1 MNDEFDNFRDVIDGM
16 KVDRKRNAF
25 KISQLKIE
33 HFYWNLED
41 IDVGVPITTSIELT
55 CKYNF
60 EKDRLEWKK
69 TISHTYLILEEDK
82 EYTTDSYDEEI
93 DKPDELLEEIQKYDL
108 RDLKN
113 NYFTEEEPEEFSH
126 WELTYNN
133 YFKIVGTYDEEI
145 SEFEKISELLNFKKV
160 IAQEVEKVQKKFR
173 NIK

>member
-60 EKDRLEWKK
+60 EKDRLERKK
-69 TISHTYLILEEDK
+69 TISHTY
-82 EYTTDSYDEEI
+82 
-93 DKPDELLEEIQKYDL
+93 
-108 RDLKN
+108 
-113 NYFTEEEPEEFSH
+113 
-126 WELTYNN
+126 
-133 YFKIVGTYDEEI
+133 
-145 SEFEKISELLNFKKV
+145 
-160 IAQEVEKVQKKFR
+160 
-173 NIK
+173 